1 MYRSTASLMISRA
14 DLEATLEPWITNAL
28 RGRGAP
34 PQSQGCSVQDLMSAP
49 VVRLISRMVEPPE
62 PMMKPAARRVTL
74 RMICLQVE
82 RLQPPDESACRRLW
96 PESFCWAIL
105 HTSSENSCSLLS
117 KSRRPDVAT
126 HPFPILSS
134 STIPC
139 SSFSTPCPRCLGP
152 EGWIQALGGQ
162 DEPMGH
168 QNCRIAIIGLL
179 GECKCRQTALGLEAQ
194 GCWLRNARTRLSEQ
208 MRRLHGRVDLFQK
221 QCCEGGLK

>member
-14 DLEATLEPWITNAL
+14 DLEATLEPWITNTL

-82 RLQPPDESACRRLW
+82 RLQPPDESACSRLW

-126 HPFPILSS
+126 HPFAILSS

-152 EGWIQALGGQ
+152 EGWIQALGGTRRAHGPSELQ
-162 DEPMGH
+162 DSNHRSAWGVQMPANGIRFGSAGMLAS
-168 QNCRIAIIGLL
+168 QR
-179 GECKCRQTALGLEAQ
+179 T
-194 GCWLRNARTRLSEQ
+194 NATERADEKITW
-208 MRRLHGRVDLFQK
+208 
-221 QCCEGGLK
+221 